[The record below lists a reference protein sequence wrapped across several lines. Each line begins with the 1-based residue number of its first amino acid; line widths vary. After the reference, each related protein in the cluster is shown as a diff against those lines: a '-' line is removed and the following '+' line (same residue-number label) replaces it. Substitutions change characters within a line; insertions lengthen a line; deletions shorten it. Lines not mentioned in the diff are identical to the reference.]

1 MNLDISTLF
10 PDLEALTPDGRWAM
24 LQKWLRE
31 NPEYGERFE
40 RWSTLPVDQVYVEIE
55 QMAVKKYG
63 PLATLFFNSP
73 AVQIKFKSSI
83 ETLQACYRERA
94 GVQHTSGWMEPDNDP
109 RPSAHKSINDYQR
122 QLKAKKRRRK
132 S

>member
-24 LQKWLRE
+24 LQKWLKE

-40 RWSTLPVDQVYVEIE
+40 RWSTLTVDQVYAEIE
-55 QMAVKKYG
+55 QMAAKKYG

-73 AVQIKFKSSI
+73 ATQIKFKLSI
-83 ETLQACYRERA
+83 EVLQACYRERA
-94 GVQHTSGWMEPDNDP
+94 GISNQTEKEIKNVNSRRSKKEVVRRSRG
-109 RPSAHKSINDYQR
+109 
-122 QLKAKKRRRK
+122 AKRNH
-132 S
+132 